1 MATTTAPPALDTEE
15 KALARLI
22 NAFRAEHGRSPLK
35 VGVALTRA
43 ATWMSSD
50 MAHNDNFGHTDT
62 HGRSVVQRL
71 KAFGYKGPTSGE
83 NIAGGAK
90 TAAEAIAQW
99 KMSPPHRANLLSSSS
114 RSWAS
119 RARTTTTRRS
129 TGTGR
134 PTSAARSA
142 RRSPCKRRL
151 MSAPGRP
158 GLPDPLHRLG
168 AMWLSPTA
176 GCR

>member
-1 MATTTAPPALDTEE
+1 MATTTAPPTLDTEE

-22 NAFRAEHGRSPLK
+22 NAFRKEHGRPPLK
-35 VGVALTRA
+35 VGVSLTRA

-50 MAHNDNFGHTDT
+50 MAHNDNFDHTDT

-99 KMSPPHRANLLSSSS
+99 KMSPPHRANLLS
-114 RSWAS
+114 AKFKVMGLA
-119 RARTTTTRRS
+119 RAHDDNSMLDWYWTADFGGTVGRTI
-129 TGTGR
+129 
-134 PTSAARSA
+134 
-142 RRSPCKRRL
+142 
-151 MSAPGRP
+151 
-158 GLPDPLHRLG
+158 PL
-168 AMWLSPTA
+168 
-176 GCR
+176 